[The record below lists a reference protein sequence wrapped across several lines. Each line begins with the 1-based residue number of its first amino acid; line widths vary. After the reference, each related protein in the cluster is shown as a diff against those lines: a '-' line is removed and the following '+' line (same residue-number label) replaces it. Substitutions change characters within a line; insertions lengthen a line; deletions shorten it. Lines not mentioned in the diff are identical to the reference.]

1 MNMYDENNQSGGGLY
16 TDGARQQF
24 GMKFAFFGFLLWYP
38 QPKPEMIGLMFYS
51 SPKNLN
57 RY

>member
-24 GMKFAFFGFLLWYP
+24 GMKFAFFGFLL
-38 QPKPEMIGLMFYS
+38 
-51 SPKNLN
+51 
-57 RY
+57 